1 MASSIHNPPSKYLC
15 LGSNG
20 FQKLLAQFR
29 SLIELMIDFHVD
41 ESRSSLSRWSLE
53 GLTSHSGGHDYPPCS
68 PICGLFTI

>member
-41 ESRSSLSRWSLE
+41 ELSNMRHRVE
-53 GLTSHSGGHDYPPCS
+53 VVIEPMVTRGPHVA
-68 PICGLFTI
+68 